1 MIEAAEKNQVRYY
14 GLNKIDKKLVDAYNK
29 KLNPDSK
36 TKKEK
41 KEKQTLQEKYISV
54 VVKINK
60 MKNNIDKASTK
71 VEKNILKKE
80 LEELETKKTNISNE
94 INKHKDPNDKKGKPH
109 VFNTEPDNFDEPAY
123 SSDESDNDDY
133 SDFEEPKKIKK
144 PKVKSMKDL
153 IKEKKKK
160 K

>member
-1 MIEAAEKNQVRYY
+1 MKEKDNIYCGVGPLPKGKRRCTMIEAAEKNQVRYY

-71 VEKNILKKE
+71 V
-80 LEELETKKTNISNE
+80 
-94 INKHKDPNDKKGKPH
+94 
-109 VFNTEPDNFDEPAY
+109 
-123 SSDESDNDDY
+123 
-133 SDFEEPKKIKK
+133 
-144 PKVKSMKDL
+144 
-153 IKEKKKK
+153 
-160 K
+160 